1 MGLPDKLRDLLYS
14 RTRRLAGRF
23 GVRLVRDRPMRDP
36 VRLMRAKA
44 GERNVG
50 TILDIGANTGQFGAE
65 LLQAG
70 WSGKLVSFEPIAEAR
85 DQLKARAAGHGE
97 RWIIPPAM
105 AIGSASGETAIN
117 VSANIVS
124 SSLLPVG
131 EASTSVIAETAY
143 TRTETIQVRRLDE
156 VVDPAWPGPFA
167 MKLDTQGFELE
178 VVRGATE
185 TLKRTQ
191 VIMVEMSLA
200 PLYDGGAR
208 FADLYRAIEDAG
220 FRCIALTE
228 GFADYERN
236 EVLQVDGVFV
246 RND

>member
-1 MGLPDKLRDLLYS
+1 MGLPGKMRDLLYARS
-14 RTRRLAGRF
+14 RRLAGRF
-23 GVRLVRDRPMRDP
+23 GIKLVRDRPMRDP
-36 VRLMRAKA
+36 LRLLQTKA
-44 GERNVG
+44 GERSVA

-65 LLQAG
+65 LLKAG
-70 WSGKLVSFEPIAEAR
+70 WPGGLVSFEPIAEAHE
-85 DQLKARAAGHGE
+85 QLRLRAASHGH
-97 RWIIPPAM
+97 RWIVPTAM
-105 AIGSASGETAIN
+105 AIGSANGETTIN

-131 EASTSVIAETAY
+131 EALTSVIAETGY
-143 TRTETIQVRRLDE
+143 TRTETIQVRRLDD
-156 VVDPAWPGPFA
+156 VIDSAWPGPFA

-185 TLKRTQ
+185 TLKRTE

-208 FADLYRAIEDAG
+208 FADLYREIENAG

-228 GFADYERN
+228 GFADYARN

-246 RND
+246 RNS